1 MGAVWHHEVEDEVE
15 DSHTA
20 RSPRRRQC
28 CAQCNLFFHLVNI
41 VVSYIYFFDPPPHLV
56 IPSEMSMATACVS
69 GLFLITANFS
79 SDNGQAVA
87 RLSLGNPIGDNCCA
101 AIATMFLRHPSSRR
115 IGFEGQYAYV
125 SGPVAF
131 SVNSSTN
138 TPYFDVRGASINPLT
153 SYTPSSSDDEVSKF
167 IDDSTA
173 PPVLHGFQAYNFAFT
188 TFHIVGIVV
197 SVYGERGSENHHF
210 TVNTECYNHEVC

>member
-1 MGAVWHHEVEDEVE
+1 MQDPRCPCEDTRWVQCGTMRLRTRLRTVTRQGHRGEDNAVHSAIFFFIWSILL
-15 DSHTA
+15 SH
-20 RSPRRRQC
+20 
-28 CAQCNLFFHLVNI
+28 I
-41 VVSYIYFFDPPPHLV
+41 YISSIPPPPHLV

-101 AIATMFLRHPSSRR
+101 TIATMFLRHPSSRR

-173 PPVLHGFQAYNFAFT
+173 PPVLHGFQAYNFVFT

-197 SVYGERGSENHHF
+197 SVYGE
-210 TVNTECYNHEVC
+210 